1 MRIIKGLCV
10 REILDEII
18 VIPTGE
24 ASQVLSGVISL
35 NEIGKFLFNLLLE
48 NQSEQSLV
56 EAVLTT
62 YDVDE
67 ETARADIVSFLEVLR
82 RHKLLVEE

>member
-24 ASQVLSGVISL
+24 ACQVLSGVISL
-35 NEIGKFLFNLLLE
+35 NEIGKFLFNLLSE